1 MKKKKCNFLKKVLLV
16 LVILQVSFY
25 SQAQQQKTFNK
36 DSIIQFLFTSDVHFG
51 LTKDK
56 FQNKTKVSA
65 FEVNNA
71 MAYNMSHIV
80 GNILPMDN
88 GIGENEIIKGID
100 ALVITG
106 DITNRMENGVQAAT
120 QSWEEFKTV
129 YLKNL
134 HLKKSDQKDADL
146 FVVPG
151 NHDISN
157 AIGFHRPML
166 PKKDPAAMIG
176 IYNLMFPNNQINKY
190 DSVLSTVHYSR
201 DIKGVHFIFLS
212 LYPDSAERV
221 WMEKDLAIISKNTPV
236 LLFAHSIPEA
246 EPRFFENPNGIHDI
260 NEEDKFENLVPER
273 YKDDNN
279 VKGLTT
285 IEQNGFTEFIKLHPN
300 IKAYFHGHE
309 NFTQFYTYQGPKK
322 DINLSCIR
330 TDSPMKGRVS
340 LKDETKLAYEIVTIN
355 TNKKALTIREVL
367 WNTGN
372 DSSKIQW
379 GSSAT
384 INL

>member
-1 MKKKKCNFLKKVLLV
+1 MKKIECNFLKKISLVLL
-16 LVILQVSFY
+16 IIQASFS
-25 SQAQQQKTFNK
+25 SQAQQQNSDAK
-36 DSIIQFLFTSDVHFG
+36 DSIVQFIFTSDVHFG
-51 LTKDK
+51 LKKEK

-80 GNILPMDN
+80 GNILPKDN

-129 YLKNL
+129 YIKNL
-134 HLKKSDQKDADL
+134 HLKKSDQKEADL
-146 FVVPG
+146 FIVPG

-176 IYNLMFPNNQINKY
+176 IYNLMFPNKQINKY
-190 DSVLSTVHYSR
+190 DSVLSRVHYSR

-221 WMEKDLAIISKNTPV
+221 WMEKDLAIISKNMPV

-355 TNKKALTIREVL
+355 INKKALTIREVL